1 MPPDN
6 QQPANQAGPAYR
18 QAGQQYMPEDTGGQA
33 LPTGRQASEQTN
45 AAGQQNPGQA
55 GQSPQQGQQQ
65 PQQQPNAQATQQQ
78 PRPQPSTQR
87 PTPDNQPKPNAG
99 QSKKSKDKKGSG
111 KKANTT
117 QKSLLVSEIRDGI
130 VIMRDGSLRSVVM
143 CQSVNF
149 DLMSPQEREGVEQAY
164 QQFLNSLEYAVQI
177 YIRSQRINLD
187 SYLEKLQNARQ
198 NQDNILLGLLME
210 DYIEY
215 IKYLV
220 EAANIMDKQFYVIV
234 PYYPSGLPEGITSG
248 AKKFTELFKTKKKD
262 VVTVNENEFNK
273 HKQEL
278 TRRARTVANGL
289 NRIGTQAVPLN
300 TQELIELYYNVY
312 NPVTSK
318 QEKLTD
324 VNQLESPI
332 IEKGEGQANQVL
344 PGENA

>member
-1 MPPDN
+1 MPPDD
-6 QQPANQAGPAYR
+6 QQPAN
-18 QAGQQYMPEDTGGQA
+18 QAGQQYMPEDTGGQ
-33 LPTGRQASEQTN
+33 TSEQTN
-45 AAGQQNPGQA
+45 PAGQPDPNQA
-55 GQSPQQGQQQ
+55 GQSPQQGPQQGQQQ

-78 PRPQPSTQR
+78 PRAQPNTQR
-87 PTPDNQPKPNAG
+87 PTPDNQPNAG
-99 QSKKSKDKKGSG
+99 QAKKSKGNKKSG

-234 PYYPSGLPEGITSG
+234 PYYPSGLSEGITSG
-248 AKKFTELFKTKKKD
+248 AKKFTELFKTNKKD

>member
-1 MPPDN
+1 MPPDD
-6 QQPANQAGPAYR
+6 QQPANQAG
-18 QAGQQYMPEDTGGQA
+18 QQYVPGNTGG
-33 LPTGRQASEQTN
+33 QASEQTN
-45 AAGQQNPGQA
+45 TAGQPDPSQA
-55 GQSPQQGQQQ
+55 GQSPGQGQQQGQQQ

-78 PRPQPSTQR
+78 PRPQPNTQR
-87 PTPDNQPKPNAG
+87 PTPGSQPNAG
-99 QSKKSKDKKGSG
+99 QSKKSKENKKSR
-111 KKANTT
+111 KKANST

-130 VIMRDGSLRSVVM
+130 VIMRDSSLRSVVM

-164 QQFLNSLEYAVQI
+164 QQFLNSLDFTVQI

-187 SYLEKLQNARQ
+187 NYLEKLQNARQ

-234 PYYPSGLPEGITSG
+234 PYYPSGISEGIASG
-248 AKKFTELFKTKKKD
+248 AQKFTELFKTKKKD

-278 TRRARTVANGL
+278 SRRARTVANGL

-332 IEKGEGQANQVL
+332 IEKGEGQADQVL